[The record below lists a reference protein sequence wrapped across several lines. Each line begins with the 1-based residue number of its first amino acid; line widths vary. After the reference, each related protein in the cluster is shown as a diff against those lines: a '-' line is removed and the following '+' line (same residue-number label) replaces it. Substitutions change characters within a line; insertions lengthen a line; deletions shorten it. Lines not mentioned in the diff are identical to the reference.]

1 MSTEP
6 TNKPMTT
13 ELFHAYSVP
22 PHCSARSRQMMAG
35 INMAVPSRSS
45 FSTRAYHVSWS
56 GLSTL
61 SICKKKKMATI
72 AAPPIGKLT

>member
-1 MSTEP
+1 
-6 TNKPMTT
+6 
-13 ELFHAYSVP
+13 
-22 PHCSARSRQMMAG
+22 MMAG